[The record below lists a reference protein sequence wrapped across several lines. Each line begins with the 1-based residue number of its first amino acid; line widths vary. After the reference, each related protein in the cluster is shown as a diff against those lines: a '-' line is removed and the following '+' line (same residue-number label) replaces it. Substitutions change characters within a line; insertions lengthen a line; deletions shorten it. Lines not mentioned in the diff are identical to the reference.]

1 VRRFLDSNRRVA
13 VLHAELSVKGPAPP
27 LLGISLIALAT
38 LMLQVSLTRVFS
50 LLVWYHFAFLAIAIA
65 LLGFT
70 GGGLLTQ
77 LSAQLHEGNVA
88 KRLAGVSLLFAV
100 STVASLLIAPRLPFQ
115 SSVLGDLKQL
125 ASFAALI
132 AMFLVPFTCAGVA
145 VSLALATHGSSV
157 SRLYF
162 ADLVGSGSGC
172 ALAVLAMDHLGGG
185 AGGVLASALAGPF
198 AAIAFLRA
206 SPKAAPRMWLAAT
219 TCVVVIGGLIGL
231 AREPLRAPFYL
242 PNAKVYPRVSRD
254 AILERKCTS
263 LACVDFFDNPFHLGL
278 WGLPPKYAGPLPN
291 QVGVVIDAWAL
302 TSIFE
307 AQRHP
312 DGTAEL
318 GNPIFAALP
327 PSLIH
332 HFNHSTGRRVDDML
346 VIGAG
351 GGVDVRAALSFGVN
365 HIDAVDINPIIVD
378 GVKGRFAHYAGDL
391 YARPDVSVMVAEG
404 RHFMRQQRKRYDV
417 IQISG
422 VDTFAAS
429 QAGAFALTEN
439 YLYTVEAFR
448 EFLDHL
454 TPDGTLTLTRW
465 IYTPDRQTIRVC
477 TIADQA
483 MRELGL
489 GDVAQRMFIAAAADP
504 GAEMQYS
511 VIFLRRSPFRP
522 EEARAL
528 RVLVELNGFR
538 TLYSPDDSTAP
549 SVYSGYFSA
558 PQRAAFVH
566 HYPYRIE
573 PTTDDEPFFF
583 EHTRFS
589 RLLQSRDWILGAAS
603 GQMVLVVT
611 LGIMLASAVVF
622 LWLPVRWARA
632 RDRAAPG
639 TLGAH
644 WEWYFLALGFGF
656 IAVEVALVPR
666 FVLYLGHPVY
676 ALTLVLFALLVATG
690 IGSAL
695 SPRVVRGDPRQLG
708 GAALAAGATIGAE
721 ALVLRYVFEG
731 TFALSFAARAAAS
744 IGLVGAPALL
754 MGMLF
759 PGGLDQA
766 PPGERRAP
774 WIARAWVLNGWA
786 SVVGSVA
793 TMILSIAIG
802 FTRVLLVAAA
812 FYGFAAW
819 AARRAA
825 RPQADVR

>member
-1 VRRFLDSNRRVA
+1 
-13 VLHAELSVKGPAPP
+13 LHAELRAQDPAPP

-77 LSAQLHEGNVA
+77 LRPALRQGDVSR
-88 KRLAGVSLLFAV
+88 RLAGVCLLFALSTVGSLLF
-100 STVASLLIAPRLPFQ
+100 APRLPFEN
-115 SSVLGDLKQL
+115 SVLADAKQIG
-125 ASFAALI
+125 SFLALI
-132 AMFLVPFTCAGVA
+132 VMFLVPFACAGLV
-145 VSLALATHGSSV
+145 VSLTLATHGASV
-157 SRLYF
+157 PRLYF

-185 AGGVLASALAGPF
+185 AGGVLASALAGTLAAVAFLGRSPREAPRLWW
-198 AAIAFLRA
+198 AAIAC
-206 SPKAAPRMWLAAT
+206 AAFIA
-219 TCVVVIGGLIGL
+219 CLIGL
-231 AREPLRAPFYL
+231 ARDPLREPFYL
-242 PNAKVYPRVSRD
+242 PNAKAYPRVSRD

-263 LACVDFFDNPFHLGL
+263 LACVDFFANPLHLGL
-278 WGLPPKYAGPLPN
+278 WGLPVGYRGPLPN
-291 QVGVVIDAWAL
+291 QIGVVIDAWAL

-307 AQRHP
+307 AHRGANGAP
-312 DGTAEL
+312 EL
-318 GNPIFAALP
+318 GHPILGALP

-332 HFNHSTGRRVDDML
+332 HFDYSTSRRADDML

-351 GGVDVRAALSFGVN
+351 GGVDVRAAVSFGVR
-365 HIDAVDINPIIVD
+365 HVDAVDINPVIID
-378 GVKGRFAHYAGDL
+378 AVKERYAHYAGDL
-391 YARPDVSVMVAEG
+391 YARPEVTVTVAEG
-404 RHFMRQQRKRYDV
+404 RHFLRQQSKRYDV

-454 TPDGTLTLTRW
+454 KPDGTLTLTRW
-465 IYTPDRQTIRVC
+465 IYAPDRQTVRVC
-477 TIADQA
+477 TIADEA
-483 MRELGL
+483 MRQLGL
-489 GDVAQRMFIAAAADP
+489 GDAAQHIFIAAAADA

-511 VIFLRRSPFRP
+511 VIFLRRMPFRP

-538 TLYSPDDSTAP
+538 TLYSPDDSARP
-549 SVYSGYFSA
+549 SVYRDYFAA
-558 PQRAAFVH
+558 PERAAFVRD
-566 HYPYRIE
+566 YPYRIQ

-583 EHTRFS
+583 EHTRFF
-589 RLLQSRDWILGAAS
+589 RLLRSRDSILGAAS
-603 GQMVLVVT
+603 GQMVLMVT
-611 LGIMLASAVVF
+611 LGIMLASAAVF
-622 LWLPVRWARA
+622 LWLPARRVAAHARSAGSVRV
-632 RDRAAPG
+632 RDEAAPG
-639 TLGAH
+639 RLAAC
-644 WEWYFLALGFGF
+644 WELYFLALGLGF
-656 IAVEVALVPR
+656 IGVEVALVPR

-676 ALTLVLFALLVATG
+676 ALTVVLFALLAATG
-690 IGSAL
+690 VGSAM
-695 SPRVVRGDPRQLG
+695 SPRVVRGDARQL
-708 GAALAAGATIGAE
+708 AAVALAAAVAVSSK
-721 ALVLRYVFEG
+721 ALVLGYVFQG
-731 TFALSFAARAAAS
+731 TFALPFPARTAMS
-744 IGLVGAPALL
+744 VGLISGPALL

-759 PGGLDQA
+759 PGGLEQA
-766 PPGERRAP
+766 PRGDRRAP

-793 TMILSIAIG
+793 TMILSIAVG

-825 RPQADVR
+825 PARTDVG

>member
-1 VRRFLDSNRRVA
+1 
-13 VLHAELSVKGPAPP
+13 LHAELTVKHPAPP

-77 LSAQLHEGNVA
+77 LRSKLREGDVA
-88 KRLAGVSLLFAV
+88 RRLALLCLLFTV
-100 STVASLLIAPRLPFQ
+100 STVVALLVAPRLPFEG
-115 SSVLGDLKQL
+115 SVLRDVKQL
-125 ASFAALI
+125 ASFVALI

-145 VSLALATHGSSV
+145 VSLALATHAASV

-162 ADLVGSGSGC
+162 ADLVGSGCGC
-172 ALAVLAMDHLGGG
+172 GLAVLAMDHFGGG
-185 AGGVLASALAGPF
+185 AGGALTAALAGAL
-198 AAIAFLRA
+198 AAIAFLGAPPR
-206 SPKAAPRMWLAAT
+206 AAPRMWVAAIGCAAAT
-219 TCVVVIGGLIGL
+219 VVLIGL
-231 AREPLRAPFYL
+231 AHDPLRAPFYL
-242 PNAKVYPRVSRD
+242 PNAKVYPRVSRE
-254 AILERKCTS
+254 AILERNCTS
-263 LACVDFFDNPFHLGL
+263 LACVDFFANPFHFGL
-278 WGLPPKYAGPLPN
+278 WGLPVNYRGPLPN
-291 QVGVVIDAWAL
+291 QIGVVIDAWAL

-307 AQRHP
+307 AQRGANGSP
-312 DGTAEL
+312 EL
-318 GNPIFAALP
+318 GHPIFSALP

-332 HFNHSTGRRVDDML
+332 HFDHSTGRRVDDML

-351 GGVDVRAALSFGVN
+351 GGVDVRAALSFGVR
-365 HIDAVDINPIIVD
+365 HVDAVDINPLIVD

-391 YARPDVSVMVAEG
+391 YARTDVNVTVAEG
-404 RHFMRQQRKRYDV
+404 RHFIRGQSKQYDV

-448 EFLDHL
+448 EFLEHL
-454 TPDGTLTLTRW
+454 KPDGTLTLTRW

-477 TIADQA
+477 AIADEA
-483 MRELGL
+483 MRELAL
-489 GDVAQRMFIAAAADP
+489 GDAAQRLFIAAASDP

-511 VIFLRRSPFRP
+511 VILLRRTPFRP

-528 RVLVELNGFR
+528 RVLVQLNGFQ
-538 TLYSPDDSTAP
+538 TVYSPDGDGPP
-549 SVYSGYFSA
+549 SVYRDYFAA
-558 PQRAAFVH
+558 PERATFVRD
-566 HYPYRIE
+566 YPYRIE

-583 EHTRFS
+583 EHTRYS
-589 RLLQSRDWILGAAS
+589 RLLKSRDWILGAAS
-603 GQMVLVVT
+603 GQMVLMVT
-611 LGIMLASAVVF
+611 LGIILASAAIF
-622 LWLPVRWARA
+622 LWLPVRWLRA

-639 TLGAH
+639 KLGGL
-644 WEWYFLALGFGF
+644 WESYFLALGVGF

-676 ALTLVLFALLVATG
+676 ALTVVLFALLVATG
-690 IGSAL
+690 LGSGL
-695 SPRVVRGDPRQLG
+695 SPRIVRGDPRRLG
-708 GAALAAGATIGAE
+708 GVALAAGVTIAVE
-721 ALVLRYVFEG
+721 ALVLRYVFQR
-731 TFALSFAARAAAS
+731 TFTQSFVVRVAACVAL
-744 IGLVGAPALL
+744 VTAPALL

-759 PGGLDQA
+759 PGGLGQA
-766 PPGERRAP
+766 PPDERRAP

-802 FTRVLLVAAA
+802 FTRVLLIAAA

-825 RPQADVR
+825 SARVDAA

>member
-1 VRRFLDSNRRVA
+1 
-13 VLHAELSVKGPAPP
+13 LHGELSVKDPAPP

-70 GGGLLTQ
+70 GGGLLIQ
-77 LSAQLHEGNVA
+77 LRGELRQGEIE
-88 KRLAGVSLLFAV
+88 KRLAFLCLLFAV
-100 STVASLLIAPRLPFQ
+100 STVAALLVAPRLPFEG
-115 SSVLGDLKQL
+115 SVLRDVKQL

-145 VSLALATHGSSV
+145 VSLALATHGVSV

-162 ADLVGSGSGC
+162 ADLVGSGCGC
-172 ALAVLAMDHLGGG
+172 GLAVLAMDHFGGG
-185 AGGVLASALAGPF
+185 AGGVLAAALAGPF
-198 AAIAFLRA
+198 AAIAFLGAR
-206 SPKAAPRMWLAAT
+206 PRAAPHMWIAA
-219 TCVVVIGGLIGL
+219 IGCAAAIAGLLGL
-231 AREPLRAPFYL
+231 AQNPLRAPFYL

-254 AILERKCTS
+254 AILERDCTS
-263 LACVDFFDNPFHLGL
+263 LACVDFFANPLHFGL
-278 WGLPPKYAGPLPN
+278 WGLPAKYRGPLPN
-291 QVGVVIDAWAL
+291 QIGVVIDAWAL

-307 AQRHP
+307 AQRDP
-312 DGTAEL
+312 EGAPEL
-318 GNPIFAALP
+318 AHPIFSALP

-332 HFNHSTGRRVDDML
+332 HFDHSTGRRVNDML

-351 GGVDVRAALSFGVN
+351 GGVDVRAALSFGVR
-365 HIDAVDINPIIVD
+365 HVDAVDINPLIVD
-378 GVKGRFAHYAGDL
+378 GVKGRFAAFAGDL
-391 YARPDVSVMVAEG
+391 YKRPEVTVTVAEG
-404 RHFMRQQRKRYDV
+404 RHFMREQTKRYDV

-448 EFLDHL
+448 EFLEHL
-454 TPDGTLTLTRW
+454 KPDGTLTLTRW
-465 IYTPDRQTIRVC
+465 IYAPDRQTIRVC
-477 TIADQA
+477 AIADEA

-489 GDVAQRMFIAAAADP
+489 GDAAQNTFIAAASDP

-511 VIFLRRSPFRP
+511 VILLRRTPFRP

-528 RVLVELNGFR
+528 RVLVQLNGFQ
-538 TLYSPDDSTAP
+538 TVYSPDGDGPPGVYHDYFAAP
-549 SVYSGYFSA
+549 D
-558 PQRAAFVH
+558 RAAFERD
-566 HYPYRIE
+566 YPYRIE

-603 GQMVLVVT
+603 GQMVLMVT
-611 LGIMLASAVVF
+611 LGIILASAAVF
-622 LWLPVRWARA
+622 LWLPVRWVRA

-639 TLGAH
+639 RLSGP
-644 WEWYFLALGFGF
+644 WESYFLALGFGF

-676 ALTLVLFALLVATG
+676 ALTVVLFALLVATG
-690 IGSAL
+690 LGSAL
-695 SPRVVRGDPRQLG
+695 SPRIVRGDARQLAG
-708 GAALAAGATIGAE
+708 VALAAGATIAAE
-721 ALVLRYVFEG
+721 ALVLRYVFLQ
-731 TFALSFAARAAAS
+731 TFAQSFAVRAAACVA
-744 IGLVGAPALL
+744 LVSAPALL

-759 PGGLDQA
+759 PGGLEQA

-819 AARRAA
+819 AARRGAPA
-825 RPQADVR
+825 RVDAG